1 MLRLLLQHLRY
12 FRRLTKY
19 AMEEHKRYEKFVKGF
34 GTAAALFKRQSFG
47 AGPALNADL
56 LRYERQMRREKW
68 VRQQHYKQFWSL
80 HLLPYDRS
88 AWTRPKWMLEK
99 AEWEQDFPAPPRI
112 IELAEKV
119 FQRVRY
125 PSDFTKIENLHTW
138 FQIRAAVVFRLFLCQ
153 RSGEPVKELT
163 PLTTARLIVLLYR
176 CAALGTP
183 HSANGTKFLKLHY
196 TTRRM
201 TVTGIYE
208 KLRRYGVDKVP
219 FASEVIPEVLISNRV
234 PPREDVRVLHC
245 RNFDELVQAAAGGGS
260 VVPLIILDVASDTV
274 VERFSDGRVT
284 VEFSPEYTEH
294 RKDMIAKGYTLI
306 GVRDGT
312 GVLLNDFKNKQERH
326 AAQLAVKYASESGA
340 LKIGRPRSSEGRS
353 E

>member
-12 FRRLTKY
+12 FRRLTEY

-34 GTAAALFKRQSFG
+34 GTAAALFKRQSVR
-47 AGPALNADL
+47 AGSALNADL
-56 LRYERQMRREKW
+56 LRYERQMRRERW
-68 VRQQHYKQFWSL
+68 VRQQHYEQFWQL

-99 AEWEQDFPAPPRI
+99 SEWAQDFPAPPRI

-125 PSDFTKIENLHTW
+125 PSDFTKIDNLHTW
-138 FQIRAAVVFRLFLCQ
+138 FQLRAAVVFRLFLCR

-163 PLTTARLIVLLYR
+163 PLTTARLIVLLYH

-183 HSANGTKFLKLHY
+183 YGVGTKFLKLKY

-201 TVTGIYE
+201 TVNGVYE

-219 FASEVIPEVLISNRV
+219 FASEAIPEVLIGNRV
-234 PPREDVRVLHC
+234 PPREDVRVLYC
-245 RNFDELVQAAAGGGS
+245 RNFDELVQAVAGGGS
-260 VVPLIILDVASDTV
+260 VVAQICVDVASDTV
-274 VERFSDGRVT
+274 IERFSDGRVT

-326 AAQLAVKYASESGA
+326 AAQLAVNYASESGA
-340 LKIGRPRSSEGRS
+340 LQIGRPGSSEGRS